1 MKNKIMDKKLQK
13 LILQIIKISNGVA
26 TWRHIV
32 NKTTLNYWERNKQ
45 PAESNTIIKHQLDL
59 LQKEDKV
66 IRQDQL
72 PDIFYIL
79 TPRGHQEFDSY
90 WTKAW
95 RFILY
100 DRHNLFIILSIIVS
114 VIALVI
120 SFFALKK

>member
-1 MKNKIMDKKLQK
+1 MDKKLQK
-13 LILQIIKISNGVA
+13 LILRIIKISNGVA

-45 PAESNTIIKHQLDL
+45 PLESNTIIKHQLDL

-100 DRHNLFIILSIIVS
+100 DKHNLFIIIALIISIIS
-114 VIALVI
+114 LVI
-120 SFFALKK
+120 SFFALKN